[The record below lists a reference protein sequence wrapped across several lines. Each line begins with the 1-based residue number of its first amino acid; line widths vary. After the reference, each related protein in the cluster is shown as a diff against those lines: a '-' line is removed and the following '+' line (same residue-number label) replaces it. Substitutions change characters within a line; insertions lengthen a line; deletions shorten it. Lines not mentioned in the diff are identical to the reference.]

1 MISNSYLV
9 INFTLNLNL
18 KLCQGKTYLDLVCG
32 EWNGLRQVGK
42 HAVGGGDDVLGG
54 HQSPSTELLSCGSD
68 KSHHPG
74 VLVRL
79 SMGIIRIYHII
90 IINLQD
96 LLPTHPLSY
105 SSSQSHIC
113 KREYLKE
120 SFLFLSLKMHKRVII
135 SANNTPCDLNNT
147 ESQPSRIAP

>member
-18 KLCQGKTYLDLVCG
+18 KLCQGKTYVDFVCG
-32 EWNGLRQVGK
+32 DWNCLLIVVE

-54 HQSPSTELLSCGSD
+54 HQSPSTENGAVGYVAE

-79 SMGIIRIYHII
+79 SMGIIRRYHII

-96 LLPTHPLSY
+96 LLQTHPLSY
-105 SSSQSHIC
+105 SSSPSHIC
-113 KREYLKE
+113 K
-120 SFLFLSLKMHKRVII
+120 I
-135 SANNTPCDLNNT
+135 
-147 ESQPSRIAP
+147 

>member
-1 MISNSYLV
+1 MSHHLEVLASKWTAFQI
-9 INFTLNLNL
+9 
-18 KLCQGKTYLDLVCG
+18 
-32 EWNGLRQVGK
+32 K
-42 HAVGGGDDVLGG
+42 HTVSSGDDVLGG

-79 SMGIIRIYHII
+79 SMGIIRRYHVI

-96 LLPTHPLSY
+96 LLQTHPRSY